1 MMLPVIV
8 CSLLLL
14 IWSWSD
20 QICALLMD
28 IWVVAS
34 ILGFTNNTAVS
45 VRIPIFGIRMYA
57 FLMGVYKEVWIRGH
71 GLCACL
77 ALGATDKAVLFQFWN
92 NYIGCSLLLADVTSP
107 RRLKQEL
114 DRESWPV
121 STWLCPMCSWQVQ
134 SPPGPSLPWVKQQDM
149 LSCGNPSA
157 SRVCLRGRISL
168 AKLFFV

>member
-57 FLMGVYKEVWIRGH
+57 FLMGVYKEV
-71 GLCACL
+71 
-77 ALGATDKAVLFQFWN
+77 
-92 NYIGCSLLLADVTSP
+92 
-107 RRLKQEL
+107 
-114 DRESWPV
+114 
-121 STWLCPMCSWQVQ
+121 
-134 SPPGPSLPWVKQQDM
+134 
-149 LSCGNPSA
+149 
-157 SRVCLRGRISL
+157 
-168 AKLFFV
+168 